1 MNWIISSNSKIFQL
15 TEAFK
20 KREYIDWRQ
29 KVKFN
34 IGDIVYI
41 YCTKPLKKVMFKT
54 IVDKVNIDFEDM
66 TDDKEFWVNK
76 QEYEER
82 EKCKYSR
89 LRLLKNIDTKKLE
102 LDILMK
108 NGLKAAPQGPARI
121 DEQLNKYISEIFKE
135 YSKNT
140 EESVNINKYQ
150 IRLTN
155 CEKNSDLPYE
165 REIISIPAA
174 GTIDLIYKYKIHAHP
189 NNAKSYPYKKSLY
202 YTFREKNGWMKKLF
216 TLETMINLNPH
227 NYEMNNI
234 NIDYEAK
241 ERLCGY
247 IKDRSNSFKFSN
259 EGEYKFY
266 ILGESLELPKAV
278 SLPKQNNHAYFT
290 ISEMYS
296 GKDIVERSNKDIVI
310 EDENETVEDANFSE
324 GKLVSVK
331 VNKYERSPKA
341 REKCLEHHGYKCSV
355 CGFNFEEFYGP
366 IGKEVIEVH
375 HKKALYEIKGSYV
388 VDPIN
393 DLIPVCSNCHTII
406 HHRNPKFEI
415 DELKSLINKKIKTK
429 YNLMEIIV
437 WQILNLK

>member
-82 EKCKYSR
+82 ENCKYSR

-310 EDENETVEDANFSE
+310 EDENGTVEDANFSE

-355 CGFNFEEFYGP
+355 CGFNFEEFYGS

-375 HKKALYEIKGSYV
+375 HKKALYEIKESYV

-415 DELKSLINKKIKTK
+415 DELKSLINKKNKNKI
-429 YNLMEIIV
+429 
-437 WQILNLK
+437 